1 MQSEGGDTQAPLRR
15 QRTRAVFVGAAVLL
29 GAIFLWEKVVV
40 RPSAAAARPAPTGA
54 VPVETALAR
63 RADIPID
70 VEGLG
75 TVQAF
80 YTVKITPRVDGELL
94 KVGFVEGQ
102 LVKKGALLAQIDP
115 RPYQA
120 ALEQAIA
127 TRDKDTDQ
135 LANAQHDLE
144 RYESLAPEDL
154 VSRQTLDTQRA
165 LVAQLKAQ
173 LEGDRA
179 AIDAARTQLD
189 YTTITSPIGGRTGI
203 RTVDPGNVVHAS
215 DATGIVIVTEMQP
228 ISVVFTLPE
237 DDLAEV
243 NRALAQGPVRVA
255 ALQRDGAT
263 ELDRG
268 TISVVDNEIDP
279 ATGTMRLKATFPNPH
294 DRLWPGQFVK
304 VRMRLGIERQA
315 LTVPSAAI
323 QRGSEG
329 EFAYVVGPDSTVA
342 AQPVATGLESGPSI
356 VVEKGLQDGSRVVTS
371 NQFRLQPGVRV
382 RVVEPATQA
391 PAGGAPGDSR

>member
-1 MQSEGGDTQAPLRR
+1 MQGEPRITQSPFGRHG
-15 QRTRAVFVGAAVLL
+15 TRAVFVGAAVLL
-29 GAIFLWEKVVV
+29 CAIFLGYKLVL
-40 RPSAAAARPAPTGA
+40 RPSAAAARPQPPAA
-54 VPVETALAR
+54 VPVETALAK
-63 RADIPID
+63 RADVPVD

-102 LVKKGALLAQIDP
+102 VVKKGALLAQIDP
-115 RPYQA
+115 RPYRA
-120 ALEQAIA
+120 ALEQATA
-127 TRDKDTDQ
+127 ARDKDADQ
-135 LANAQHDLE
+135 LDNASRDLE
-144 RYESLAPEDL
+144 RYETLAPQDL

-165 LVAQLKAQ
+165 QVAQLKAQ

-189 YTTITSPIGGRTGI
+189 YTTITSPIAGRTGI

-215 DATGIVIVTEMQP
+215 DATGIVIVTQMQP

-237 DDLAEV
+237 DDLIEV
-243 NRALAQGPVRVA
+243 NRALGAGPVQVVA
-255 ALQRDGAT
+255 LPRGGAT
-263 ELDRG
+263 ELGRG

-294 DRLWPGQFVK
+294 GELWPGQFVT
-304 VRMRLGIERQA
+304 VRMRLGTERQA
-315 LTVPSAAI
+315 LTVPAAAI

-342 AQPVATGLESGPSI
+342 AQPVTTGLESGPSV
-356 VVEKGLQDGSRVVTS
+356 VVEKGLQDGARVVTS
-371 NQFRLQPGVRV
+371 NQFRLQPGARIQVL
-382 RVVEPATQA
+382 EPAA
-391 PAGGAPGDSR
+391 PAGGAASDPR